1 MRNVHCVEISQDH
14 FSYCLLKT
22 AWPYMLLLLMDTY
35 KLLIFDLDGT
45 LIDSKKD
52 IAFSVNLTLKS
63 MGFPQWDEDRIAS
76 FVGHGIGYLLGN
88 CMPSQAK
95 DQKDQLASAKKIFL
109 EHYENHLYDYTTI
122 YPGVRQSLERLSHY
136 KKTIL
141 TNKPERLSY
150 LCLKGLGIASFFEQ
164 IIGGDT
170 LPQRKPH
177 PSGILQL
184 KDYYK
189 SQLNEIL
196 MIGDST
202 IDIETARNAGV
213 AHAMVSY
220 GFNNKEELLQTKPEI
235 LFDDFIQLTDWIL
248 RKR

>member
-1 MRNVHCVEISQDH
+1 MST
-14 FSYCLLKT
+14 F
-22 AWPYMLLLLMDTY
+22 

-63 MGFPQWDEDRIAS
+63 MDCPQLDEDRIAS

-88 CMPSQAK
+88 CMPPTSK
-95 DQKDQLASAKKIFL
+95 DQIESAKKIFL

-122 YPGVRQSLERLSHY
+122 YPGVRQSLERLSFY
-136 KKTIL
+136 KKIIL

-150 LCLKGLGIASFFEQ
+150 LCLKGLRMASFFEQ

-189 SQLNEIL
+189 CQLNEIL

-220 GFNNKEELLQTKPEI
+220 GFNKKEELLQTNPEI
-235 LFDDFIQLTDWIL
+235 LFDNFTQLTDWIL
-248 RKR
+248 EKR